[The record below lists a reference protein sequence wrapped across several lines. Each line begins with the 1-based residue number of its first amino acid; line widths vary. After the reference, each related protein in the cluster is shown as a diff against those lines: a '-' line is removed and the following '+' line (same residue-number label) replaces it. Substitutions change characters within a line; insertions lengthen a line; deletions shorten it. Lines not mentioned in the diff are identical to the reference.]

1 MGALKGAKTVAQEWL
16 KKTVFCFAKGTLIWT
31 TVGLVAIENIQP
43 GDIVYAKEAEGIEQ
57 SVDVTQEAETAP
69 VLEVY
74 EHEVD
79 ETYIVTIDGEE
90 IETTAEHPFYDEDG
104 EQVEAK
110 DLQEGDKLTTEDGDT
125 ATVDSVDSVEC
136 IHHDEPVTVY
146 NFCVMEDHTY
156 FIGEHGVLVHNACNL
171 KDPTDE
177 ISEAKK
183 VFMTGKAAEKELAE
197 LVGGE
202 SQVYKVTSMGGR
214 FIDQLAEDGIAH

>member
-90 IETTAEHPFYDEDG
+90 IE
-104 EQVEAK
+104 
-110 DLQEGDKLTTEDGDT
+110 
-125 ATVDSVDSVEC
+125 
-136 IHHDEPVTVY
+136 
-146 NFCVMEDHTY
+146 
-156 FIGEHGVLVHNACNL
+156 
-171 KDPTDE
+171 
-177 ISEAKK
+177 
-183 VFMTGKAAEKELAE
+183 
-197 LVGGE
+197 
-202 SQVYKVTSMGGR
+202 
-214 FIDQLAEDGIAH
+214 